1 LKEHEVFTLDRDS
14 PLPLAQQ
21 IESQLMALLRQGRL
35 AAGARLPSIRRLAA
49 QLGVSPNTVVVAY
62 DRLVAEGW
70 LEPRGTAGYFVAL
83 PASRP
88 ADEATLIEAG
98 VEQDAV
104 WMAQQAHDMPA
115 GLLQASSGALP
126 ASWLQEAVSRSVL
139 QRAFD
144 SLSGGMATRCP
155 PQGTLTLRERL
166 STLLRTQGIVAD
178 AARIM
183 TTAGATQAID
193 LICRAF
199 VKPGDAV
206 IVEDPGYHLLQA
218 RLADSGARIVPVP
231 RVPDGVDLARFEA
244 ALLAHRP
251 RLAFIQTRLHNP
263 TGWTAS
269 PANLYRVLSLAER
282 HGLVI
287 AEDDVY
293 GHLQPGAAT
302 TMAQLAGLSRVI
314 YYSSFCKVLSPALR
328 VGYLVAEPA
337 TLQPL
342 LRQKIFASLT
352 GATLNEAVMA
362 ELLAGGRVRKHME
375 RLQQRLAAARQATL
389 RVLQDIGLGFDMP
402 GQGGLFLW
410 GRLPDGVALEPLV
423 KDAWAQ
429 GILLAGGPT
438 FSCLAEHAQSVRFN
452 VVHAQNVRLGR
463 YLRERFEALAATRR
477 ALEKLARG

>member
-1 LKEHEVFTLDRDS
+1 MFTLDRDS

-21 IESQLMALLRQGRL
+21 IERQLLAQLRQGRL
-35 AAGARLPSIRRLAA
+35 AAGTRLPSIRRLAA

-83 PASRP
+83 PNARA

-104 WMAQQAHDMPA
+104 WMAQQAHDLPV

-126 ASWLQEAVSRSVL
+126 ANWLQEAVPRSVL

-144 SLSGGMATRCP
+144 GLPGGMAARCP
-155 PQGTLTLRERL
+155 AQGATALRERL
-166 STLLRTQGIVAD
+166 ATLLRTQGIVAD

-193 LICRAF
+193 LVCRAF

-231 RVPDGVDLARFEA
+231 RMPEGVDLERFEA
-244 ALLAHRP
+244 ALRAHRP

-269 PANLYRVLSLAER
+269 PANLYRLLLLAEQ

-293 GHLQPGAAT
+293 GHLLPGAGT
-302 TMAQLAGLSRVI
+302 TLAQLAGLSRVI

-328 VGYLVAEPA
+328 VGYLAAEPA
-337 TLQPL
+337 VLRPL
-342 LRQKIFASLT
+342 LRQKIFACLS

-375 RLQQRLAAARQATL
+375 RLQQRLAGARHASL
-389 RVLQDIGLGFDMP
+389 AVLQDVGMSFDMP
-402 GQGGLFLW
+402 AQGGLFLW
-410 GRLPDGVALEPLV
+410 GRLPAGVALEPLV
-423 KDAWAQ
+423 KDAWRQ
-429 GILLAGGPT
+429 GILLAGGAT
-438 FSCLAEHAQSVRFN
+438 FSTLAGHANSVRFN

-463 YLRERFEALAATRR
+463 YLREHFDAVEVARR
-477 ALEKLARG
+477 AVEKAARG